1 MENMYNIID
10 ALFYPFIQRQ
20 GFVQDAEVATR
31 KVSLPINLY
40 EEEDGTNIVELAI
53 PGKTKEDVTV
63 SAEVKDG
70 VNYLVIDVKEKELT
84 EEEKAAAGKRKVF
97 EKLIKTTQHCSLRVP
112 SNLDIDNLKPH
123 VENGLLRI
131 TIPVAEAAK
140 PKVFTID

>member
-10 ALFYPFIQRQ
+10 ALIYPFIQRQ
-20 GFVQDAEVATR
+20 GFVQDVNRR
-31 KVSLPINLY
+31 KISLPINLY

-84 EEEKAAAGKRKVF
+84 EEEKAAADKRKVF
-97 EKLIKTTQHCSLRVP
+97 EKLIKTTKHCSLRVP

>member
-1 MENMYNIID
+1 MYNIID

-20 GFVQDAEVATR
+20 GFVQDTEVATR

-84 EEEKAAAGKRKVF
+84 EEEKAAAEEER
-97 EKLIKTTQHCSLRVP
+97 
-112 SNLDIDNLKPH
+112 
-123 VENGLLRI
+123 
-131 TIPVAEAAK
+131 
-140 PKVFTID
+140 